1 MLQNHSLC
9 LTWARSLGWTSI
21 WISDALVL
29 VTMKAQA
36 ARLKILYVSHHYTS
50 PRADD
55 DIEIE
60 ASGSSFRNGRSMRP
74 LVLHDSSLM
83 MPPCWWPP
91 LVRPYAGQRCL
102 QVLFALCISQIS
114 FSLLLIKGVLL
125 KATAKK
131 IGREINRSW
140 RIDRQVVGRVEPL
153 TKGVFRWWCAQL
165 TVASGATNQD
175 IPPRFCQRG

>member
-9 LTWARSLGWTSI
+9 LTWARWLGRTSI

-29 VTMKAQA
+29 VTMKAQSKLLLLWICSGNQSCMSNVYLWGSWWPKSCLWHCKA

-55 DIEIE
+55 DVEIE
-60 ASGSSFRNGRSMRP
+60 ASGCSFHNGRSMRP

-102 QVLFALCISQIS
+102 QVLFALCISQILLFS
-114 FSLLLIKGVLL
+114 FADKRGPFKSYGK
-125 KATAKK
+125 
-131 IGREINRSW
+131 ENR
-140 RIDRQVVGRVEPL
+140 
-153 TKGVFRWWCAQL
+153 
-165 TVASGATNQD
+165 
-175 IPPRFCQRG
+175 QRNK